1 MTLNCRPNPLKQF
14 YPDPGEEE
22 EDEITFENIVR
33 VDILPLSPA
42 SRNTLNIG
50 LVIVI
55 LLSLLC
61 NSIL

>member
-1 MTLNCRPNPLKQF
+1 MTLQCRPNPLKQF

-42 SRNTLNIG
+42 ARNTLNIG
-50 LVIVI
+50 TI
-55 LLSLLC
+55 LLPLLC